1 MYSTDIIQKQIADDE
16 EFAFGIAEEEL
27 AFIEGADDDEA
38 FAFEVAM
45 QQLLTEDAGEKV
57 EAGEAHYA
65 PNKPCTE
72 DDEAVARALAEEF
85 ARQDEQIASD
95 NKIAQSLA
103 NTQSKT
109 PSMQKKPKQVCRDEV
124 QEIIDKFLPP
134 GEYDHIWNIGKG
146 NCLFL
151 SFAEVL
157 KKRGIIKHHL
167 TLRREVAEYLQT
179 RQDWAFNSGKE
190 EHAWRAFCKDMA
202 TPGVWAGDEAI
213 AAAAQIYKLPILVLS
228 DRPKDDS
235 YFIWEHNPE
244 NYTGGIE
251 PIRIFYM
258 NGNHYE
264 AVLPRS

>member
-16 EFAFGIAEEEL
+16 EFAFGIAKEEL

-38 FAFEVAM
+38 FALKVAM
-45 QQLLTEDAGEKV
+45 QLLTEDAGEKV
-57 EAGEAHYA
+57 EAGEAQDA

-124 QEIIDKFLPP
+124 QEIIDSLLPP
-134 GEYDHIWNIGKG
+134 GQYVHKYNVGEG
-146 NCLFL
+146 NCLL
-151 SFAEVL
+151 LALEQAL
-157 KKRGIIKHHL
+157 KEFGIIKDPL
-167 TLRREVAEYLQT
+167 TLRKEIAAYLQT
-179 RQDWAFNSGKE
+179 RQDWAFNSGME
-190 EHAWRAFCKDMA
+190 EHAWRAFCQRMA

-228 DRPKDDS
+228 DLPKGDS
-235 YFIWEHNPE
+235 HFIWEHNPE

-258 NGNHYE
+258 NKNHYE